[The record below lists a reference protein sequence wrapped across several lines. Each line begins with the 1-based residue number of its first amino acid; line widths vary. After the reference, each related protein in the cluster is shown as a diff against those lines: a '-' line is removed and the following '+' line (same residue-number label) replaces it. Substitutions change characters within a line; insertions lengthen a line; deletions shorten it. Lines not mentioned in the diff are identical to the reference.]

1 MLGKRL
7 VELRKKKGMT
17 QEEVAK
23 KIHLTRSTYAQY
35 EVDRRVPEYATLQK
49 LADFF
54 EVSIDYIV
62 GRTDIPNKVLSEGA
76 RKIIDSLDLSD
87 EEIMKTVKLE
97 VDGILLTPEQVL
109 TFVNYV
115 RVERATKKQVPVSN
129 TDNI

>member
-54 EVSIDYIV
+54 EVSIDYLV
-62 GRTDIPNKVLSEGA
+62 GRDKP
-76 RKIIDSLDLSD
+76 D
-87 EEIMKTVKLE
+87 EESKTSLTQKQSEHVIKRMVEHYNIDVSDPENVKKLE
-97 VDGILLTPEQVL
+97 QIIQLVFPPS
-109 TFVNYV
+109 
-115 RVERATKKQVPVSN
+115 KP
-129 TDNI
+129 